1 MKKSNK
7 DLRSYLLTLASI
19 KPSERDAIPPFA
31 ALTGY
36 AAKSCQ
42 QIYFGI
48 RPQELA
54 RLEVPKT
61 ALREKSSW

>member
-1 MKKSNK
+1 MKANDCK
-7 DLRSYLLTLASI
+7 L
-19 KPSERDAIPPFA
+19 DAPA
-31 ALTGY
+31 ALRAAPGY

-42 QIYFGI
+42 QIYFAT

-61 ALREKSSW
+61 ALCENPV